1 MVRLPYLVIVL
12 ALVGCSGSPNGGIS
26 AVVGISTAPY
36 LVLDLASGKLE
47 SRVEIADLTANS
59 QWRTTRMVFRRLP
72 TTSGAVGAPGADL
85 GTDLG
90 DASQSVASVGVTFLA
105 VFETTQAQWTA
116 LGGTP
121 TWLDPDIRAP
131 GGDVIA
137 DGAPAFGIS
146 HQQALTVC
154 AAYSQGRHLQVGLPS
169 GTVWEVACRAG
180 STGTFAWGEA
190 LDVDS
195 VRAYAAVFETQAG
208 VTGPRQADGARMP
221 NAYGYFDLHGN
232 VWEWLAETD
241 VYGDG
246 LLCGG
251 SWNDTVPLARCS
263 NRVPLD
269 PVVAHPLVGVRLVL
283 KP

>member
-1 MVRLPYLVIVL
+1 MARLPCLILALV
-12 ALVGCSGSPNGGIS
+12 LVGCSGSPNGEVS
-26 AVVGISTAPY
+26 AIVGISTSPY
-36 LVLDLASGKLE
+36 LVLDLASGNLE
-47 SRVEIADLTANS
+47 SRVEIPDLTTNAM
-59 QWRTTRMVFRRLP
+59 WRTTRMVFRRLP
-72 TTSGAVGAPGADL
+72 TASGAVGAPGADL

-90 DASQSVASVGVTFLA
+90 DASQSVATVGTTFFA

-116 LGGTP
+116 LGGIP
-121 TWLDPDIRAP
+121 TWLEPDIRAP

-146 HQQALTVC
+146 HQQALAVC
-154 AAYSQGRHLQVGLPS
+154 AAYSHGRQIQVTLPS
-169 GTVWEVACRAG
+169 GTAWELACRAG
-180 STGTFAWGEA
+180 NPGTFAWGDA
-190 LDVDS
+190 LDTDT
-195 VRAYAAVFETQAG
+195 VRTYAAVFETQAG
-208 VTGPRQADGARMP
+208 QTGPRQADGARMP